1 MKLKKHQLRKMIL
14 TEMRIINGGSSPMK
28 SRAHPDLVRALK
40 GESVDRP
47 HPHSVRNIIVGLDQ
61 ALSMPPTVG
70 GSAWPPGVKS
80 FNEMYPNL
88 ASHLR
93 KVKDY
98 LNGKSPDPGDIEQA
112 EVSTLP
118 TNMSSELDSVF
129 DQASLTE
136 EEVQDV
142 TDVLSGDDD
151 RFYGSSAY
159 EKLLDYFSD
168 EMPSGTMKGFDG
180 EPDVWILDKL
190 EALQDSR

>member
-1 MKLKKHQLRKMIL
+1 MKLKKNKLRKMIL
-14 TEMRIINGGSSPMK
+14 AEMRVMNGGSSPMK
-28 SRAHPDLVRALK
+28 SRAHPDLVRALR

-70 GSAWPPGVKS
+70 GGSWPPGTKS

-98 LNGKSPDPGDIEQA
+98 LNGRSSDPGDIEQV
-112 EVSTLP
+112 EMSTLP
-118 TNMSSELDSVF
+118 TNMSTELDNVF
-129 DQASLTE
+129 DQASLTD
-136 EEVQDV
+136 EEVQEVIDA
-142 TDVLSGDDD
+142 LEGDDD
-151 RFYGSSAY
+151 TFYGSSAY

-168 EMPSGTMKGFDG
+168 EMPQGTQKGFDG
-180 EPDVWILDKL
+180 EPDIWILDKL
-190 EALQDSR
+190 DNL